1 MGTNYYLKKKGAC
14 PCCKRDYDKKLHI
27 GKSSA
32 GWCFALHI
40 MPERGINDL
49 DDWQK
54 LWSEPGSIIETEDG
68 EQITPEQM
76 VEIITQRSRDKSV
89 DEIFRTNPGAFGH
102 WYSTAREFYN
112 RNGAIPGPN
121 KLLRHRIDPFGHC
134 VKHGAGTWD
143 CIEGEFS

>member
-1 MGTNYYLKKKGAC
+1 MGTNYYMKKSGAC
-14 PCCKRDYDKKLHI
+14 PCCKREHETLHI

-32 GWCFALHI
+32 GWCFALHV

-49 DDWQK
+49 EDWQK
-54 LWSEPGSIIETEDG
+54 LWNEPGVTIETEYG
-68 EQITPEQM
+68 EQVTAEEMTQ
-76 VEIITQRSRDKSV
+76 VVTQRSRDKSV
-89 DEIFRTNPGAFGH
+89 DEVFRDKPSLFRH
-102 WYSTAREFYN
+102 WYTDPEDFYN

-121 KLLRHRIDPFGHC
+121 NLLRRRIDSFGHC